1 MLYGVLCMAHNYLV
15 KIIEII
21 LNNEI
26 KFVGLIILFIIILG
40 VLGII
45 NSNYILVYILWIF
58 FGYICFIYFIDLN
71 KFFREKLKP

>member
-1 MLYGVLCMAHNYLV
+1 MLYGVLCMAYNYLV
-15 KIIEII
+15 KIINAV

-40 VLGII
+40 IFGVI

-58 FGYICFIYFIDLN
+58 LGYVGFIYFIDLN